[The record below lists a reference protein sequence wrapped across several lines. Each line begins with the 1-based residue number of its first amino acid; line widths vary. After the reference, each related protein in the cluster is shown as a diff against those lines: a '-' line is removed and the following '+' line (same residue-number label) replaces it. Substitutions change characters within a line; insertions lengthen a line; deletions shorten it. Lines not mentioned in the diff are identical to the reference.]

1 MKKWT
6 RARFQP
12 NLPLD
17 GNGYVTAGPA
27 HRALAREA
35 MALGLV
41 TRAGLEVR
49 ARRVLELI
57 LKTGWPWKIDFPIS
71 AKNPLFLFPN
81 GQTCVILK
89 KCMCVHFT
97 LTKEECFH
105 NGTFHKTVWNLQRP

>member
-41 TRAGLEVR
+41 TWAGLEVR

-57 LKTGWPWKIDFPIS
+57 VKTG
-71 AKNPLFLFPN
+71 
-81 GQTCVILK
+81 
-89 KCMCVHFT
+89 
-97 LTKEECFH
+97 
-105 NGTFHKTVWNLQRP
+105 

>member
-49 ARRVLELI
+49 AR
-57 LKTGWPWKIDFPIS
+57 
-71 AKNPLFLFPN
+71 N
-81 GQTCVILK
+81 GQFLSVAAKALK
-89 KCMCVHFT
+89 LFIT
-97 LTKEECFH
+97 
-105 NGTFHKTVWNLQRP
+105 

>member
-17 GNGYVTAGPA
+17 GDRRVTASPEHIALSRQAA

-57 LKTGWPWKIDFPIS
+57 LKTG
-71 AKNPLFLFPN
+71 
-81 GQTCVILK
+81 
-89 KCMCVHFT
+89 
-97 LTKEECFH
+97 
-105 NGTFHKTVWNLQRP
+105 

>member
-41 TRAGLEVR
+41 TRAG
-49 ARRVLELI
+49 RVHFFIAAENSFRS
-57 LKTGWPWKIDFPIS
+57 TGAHHYNTDGGKCDALFS
-71 AKNPLFLFPN
+71 HAPLFAGPLAPPVFLCYHAESPSQ
-81 GQTCVILK
+81 GVLRQHGKDTD
-89 KCMCVHFT
+89 
-97 LTKEECFH
+97 
-105 NGTFHKTVWNLQRP
+105 R